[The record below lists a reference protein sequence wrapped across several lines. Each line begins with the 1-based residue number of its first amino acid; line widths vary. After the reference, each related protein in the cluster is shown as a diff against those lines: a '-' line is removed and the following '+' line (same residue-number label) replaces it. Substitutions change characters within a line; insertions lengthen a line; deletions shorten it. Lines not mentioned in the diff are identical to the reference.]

1 MTRSFIRVRPSDAVH
16 HFRRRAAWNDG
27 TVCGSL
33 AHRSACNAAPPHAA
47 CPRPTPRRS
56 TRRTAAARNTKAQIR
71 HHPVSVHVDKLLK
84 YLNNF
89 SLSLSLQFYLV
100 QKKDLCSHGCS
111 DAADAPSSAKLRRI
125 RRSFPPPSGSIR
137 VPCICTVWAHR
148 RQIM

>member
-1 MTRSFIRVRPSDAVH
+1 MTKSFTRVRPSDAVR
-16 HFRRRAAWNDG
+16 HFRRRAAWNGG

-71 HHPVSVHVDKLLK
+71 HHPVSVHITHLSTLIT
-84 YLNNF
+84 
-89 SLSLSLQFYLV
+89 SLSPFLPL

-111 DAADAPSSAKLRRI
+111 DAADAPSSAKLKRI